1 MLLCPSRCNIQS
13 DKHKASNGNRPYS
26 ESEEWNELFLL
37 FLFQYIIHMYG
48 ESDME
53 YTHETYISPLTWRY
67 GSDEMKSIF
76 SEVHKR
82 KLLRRVWIALARA
95 EARAGI
101 VTEAQVKELESHK
114 DDIDIDRA
122 SEIENEIHHD
132 LMAEIKTYA
141 EQCPLAGGII
151 HLGATSMDALDNADA
166 VRFKEALLVIASRL
180 STLMETLS
188 GRAEEMKDIPTM
200 AFTHIQPAEITTI
213 GYRLSQTLQD
223 LSDDADDL
231 LSVISSVR
239 GKGMKGAVGTAA
251 SYKVLLDGTG
261 VSAEEL
267 ENMVMNELG
276 IRPFTAATQVYT
288 RKQDLR
294 IVSALSSIAATLHRF
309 SLDMRILQSPP
320 VGEVSEPFGKKQVG
334 SSAMPFKRN
343 PINNEKICSLSR
355 IVESSY
361 QAAWNNA
368 SLMILERTLDDSA
381 NRRIFIPE
389 AFIALDEMLL
399 TATKIVKGM
408 SFHSEATRRL
418 MENYGI
424 FASTERLLMELGR
437 RGADRQKMHETIREE
452 SLKAWA
458 LVQSGKD
465 NPLKENLATDEEI
478 LKYIPHDEIIQLLD
492 ASDYT
497 GDAGKRTE
505 AVLERASTQIIRL
518 KSAK

>member
-1 MLLCPSRCNIQS
+1 
-13 DKHKASNGNRPYS
+13 
-26 ESEEWNELFLL
+26 
-37 FLFQYIIHMYG
+37 
-48 ESDME
+48 ME
-53 YTHETYISPLTWRY
+53 YLHDTYISPLTWRY
-67 GSDEMKSIF
+67 GSDEMKTIF

-95 EARAGI
+95 ESKAGI
-101 VTEAQVKELESHK
+101 VTEEQVRELESHK
-114 DDIDIDRA
+114 DDIDINRA
-122 SEIENEIHHD
+122 TEIENEIRHD
-132 LMAEIKTYA
+132 LMAEIRTYA
-141 EQCPLAGGII
+141 EQCPKAGGII

-166 VRFKEALLVIASRL
+166 VRFKEALQLVAVRLADLIDVLAKRAS
-180 STLMETLS
+180 
-188 GRAEEMKDIPTM
+188 EMKSVPTM

-231 LSVISSVR
+231 IGTIASIK

-261 VSAEEL
+261 VSAREL
-267 ENMVMNELG
+267 EKMVMDELG
-276 IRPFTAATQVYT
+276 IKPFEAATQVYT

-294 IVSALSSIAATLHRF
+294 IISALSSIAASLHRF

-320 VGEVSEPFGKKQVG
+320 IGEVSEPFGKKQVG

-355 IVESSY
+355 IVESAY
-361 QAAWNNA
+361 QSAWNNA

-389 AFIALDEMLL
+389 AFIALDEMLI
-399 TATKIVKGM
+399 TAKRIVSGM
-408 SFHSEATRRL
+408 NFHSEATRRL
-418 MENYGI
+418 MDNYGI

-437 RGADRQKMHETIREE
+437 RGADRQAMHETIREE

-458 LVQSGKD
+458 LVQVGKD
-465 NPLKENLATDEEI
+465 NPLKDNLASDEEV
-478 LKYIPHDEIIQLLD
+478 LKYLSKEEVLKLLD
-492 ASDYT
+492 ASDYI
-497 GDAGKRTE
+497 GDSVERAE
-505 AVLERASTQIIRL
+505 AVIERAEAQSIRL

>member
-1 MLLCPSRCNIQS
+1 
-13 DKHKASNGNRPYS
+13 
-26 ESEEWNELFLL
+26 
-37 FLFQYIIHMYG
+37 
-48 ESDME
+48 ME
-53 YTHETYISPLTWRY
+53 YSHDTYISPLTWRY
-67 GSDEMKSIF
+67 GSDEMKTIF

-95 EARAGI
+95 ESKAGI
-101 VTEAQVKELESHK
+101 VTEEQVRELESHK
-114 DDIDIDRA
+114 DDIDINRA
-122 SEIENEIHHD
+122 TEIENEIHHD
-132 LMAEIKTYA
+132 LMAEIRTYA
-141 EQCPLAGGII
+141 EQCPKAGGII

-166 VRFKEALLVIASRL
+166 VRFKEALQLVAVRIADL
-180 STLMETLS
+180 IDVLAK
-188 GRAEEMKDIPTM
+188 RASEMKSVPTM

-231 LSVISSVR
+231 IGTIASIK

-261 VSAEEL
+261 VSAREL
-267 ENMVMNELG
+267 EKLVMDELG
-276 IRPFTAATQVYT
+276 IKPFEAATQVYT

-294 IVSALSSIAATLHRF
+294 IISALSSIAASLHRF

-320 VGEVSEPFGKKQVG
+320 IGEVSEPFGKKQVG

-355 IVESSY
+355 IVESAY
-361 QAAWNNA
+361 QSAWNNA

-389 AFIALDEMLL
+389 AFIALDEMLI
-399 TATKIVKGM
+399 TAKRIVSGM
-408 SFHSEATRRL
+408 NFHSEATRRL
-418 MENYGI
+418 MDNYGI

-437 RGADRQKMHETIREE
+437 RGADRQAMHETIREE

-458 LVQSGKD
+458 LVQVGKD
-465 NPLKENLATDEEI
+465 NPLKDNLASDEEV
-478 LKYIPHDEIIQLLD
+478 LKYLSKEEVLKLLD
-492 ASDYT
+492 ASDYI
-497 GDAGKRTE
+497 GDSVERAE
-505 AVLERASTQIIRL
+505 AVIERAEAQSIRL